1 MKKIKKVEIQQAL
14 GVSKMTVYNKT
25 KGRTQW
31 KLDELQTL
39 YDKLGIVWDSKKKE
53 FEKH

>member
-1 MKKIKKVEIQQAL
+1 MKVNKTEIQQAL
-14 GVSKMTVYNKT
+14 GVCKMTVYNKMN
-25 KGRTQW
+25 GRTQW

-39 YDKLGIVWDSKKKE
+39 YDKFGLVWNTEKKQ